1 MSAYKFFNKAFT
13 KKSLVKTY
21 QKHVEES
28 TAVGLDKIG
37 RDKFR
42 EEYLEQIKIIRR
54 KALNNSY
61 SFTPY
66 KKKLIS
72 KGEHKNPRAISI
84 PTIRDRITLRSLCN
98 VLSQVFKDD
107 LSIEIPQVKI
117 QSINSNIKKDK
128 FESYIKIDVSNFY
141 PTIDHDILFSF
152 LRKKIRKKQLLA
164 LIEKSVKNVTVNKSK
179 KEKIDPND
187 TGVPQG
193 LSVSNILAEIYL
205 SDIDKKY
212 KKKADIFFTRYVDD
226 ILIFCS
232 EKEVDKLFDE
242 IKQDFEN
249 IKLTIHELNKKKSK
263 SQSGKITDEIHFLG
277 YRYSDR
283 KTSIIQKNKQKFE
296 DSTANILTTF
306 RYKYEKYIDDTK
318 KGKYVTGNPL
328 KVLEWRLNLKITGCI
343 FENKKRGW
351 MFYFSQIEDLKTLYS
366 IDKTIKKL
374 VSRFC
379 SEDIHLKNLVK
390 TFHETSRLNV
400 SSHKYILNFD
410 NLTASEKRN
419 ILEMYLGLDRLRWAN
434 DEQIHGL
441 FGMRISQII
450 KEHEQDIGTVS

>member
-13 KKSLVKTY
+13 KNSLVETY

-42 EEYLEQIKIIRR
+42 EEHLKQIEIIQR
-54 KALNNSY
+54 KVLNNSY

-72 KGEHKNPRAISI
+72 KGELKNPRAISI

-98 VLSQVFKDD
+98 ILSQVFKDD
-107 LSIEIPQVKI
+107 LNIEIPQVKI
-117 QSINSNIKKDK
+117 QSINLNIKKDK

-141 PTIDHDILFSF
+141 PSIDHDILFSL
-152 LRKKIRKKQLLA
+152 LRKKIRKKQLLG

-179 KEKIDPND
+179 KEKIDSNGV
-187 TGVPQG
+187 GVPQG

-205 SDIDKKY
+205 SNIDKKY
-212 KKKADIFFTRYVDD
+212 KKKSDIFFTRYVDD

-232 EKEVDKLFDE
+232 EKEVNKLFKE
-242 IKQDFEN
+242 IEQDFEN
-249 IKLTIHELNKKKSK
+249 IGLTIHKLNEKDSK
-263 SQSGKITDEIHFLG
+263 CQSGEITDEIHFLG

-283 KTSIIQKNKQKFE
+283 KASIIKKNKQKFE

-306 RYKYEKYIDDTK
+306 RYRYEKYLDDIK
-318 KGKYVTGNPL
+318 KGNKVTGNPL
-328 KVLEWRLNLKITGCI
+328 EVLEWRLNLKITGCI
-343 FENKKRGW
+343 FENNKRGW
-351 MFYFSQIEDLKTLYS
+351 MFYFSQIEDLKSLYK

-374 VSRFC
+374 ISRFC
-379 SEDIHLKNLVK
+379 AKDIHVKRLIK
-390 TFHETSRLNV
+390 TFHETKRLNV
-400 SSHKYILNFD
+400 STHKYILNFD
-410 NLTASEKRN
+410 NLTPNEKRN
-419 ILEMYLGLDRLRWAN
+419 ILERYLGLGSLSRAN
-434 DEQIHGL
+434 DEKIDSL